1 MTPTIL
7 GFRDYHKNIRFIN
20 LNNFESISFDETN
33 PNKIHMTVRFTGS
46 TLEEDLVPSAAQKVR
61 DALGRFVII

>member
-7 GFRDYHKNIRFIN
+7 GFSDYHKNIRFIN

-33 PNKIHMTVRFTGS
+33 PNKIHMTVRFI
-46 TLEEDLVPSAAQKVR
+46 LVQLLKKIWCR
-61 DALGRFVII
+61 LRRKK